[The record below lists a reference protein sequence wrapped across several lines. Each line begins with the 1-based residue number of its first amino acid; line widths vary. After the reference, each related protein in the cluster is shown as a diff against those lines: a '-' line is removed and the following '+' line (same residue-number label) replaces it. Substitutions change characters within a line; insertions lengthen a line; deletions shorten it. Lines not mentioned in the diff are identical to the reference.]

1 MIIDAHAHIFSTLS
15 GFGADGELK
24 PLSKGKAIWSNG
36 EVIQLLPEE
45 YEKTEFPLSSLF
57 SVMDSHFIDK
67 AVLLQGG
74 FLGFDNYGVIEAV
87 KKNKDRLRGALTID
101 PFCRNSDKILGYLL
115 SQDIDAFKFEVST
128 GCGLMGIH
136 PTFPLDGEL
145 MYSIYKRL
153 YGKIRTVAF
162 DLGSPGDESHQV
174 DAIKRI
180 AQDFPSMN
188 IVVCHLSSP
197 RRNQDE
203 NIKRE
208 LETLKR
214 DNIFFDT
221 AALFWKTRAEEYPFE
236 TARRYLQYARNIVG
250 AEHLMWGSDMPSTLV
265 QVPLSRQ
272 LDYSKGV
279 FTHKEEEWYFHK
291 TAEKVYF

>member
-1 MIIDAHAHIFSTLS
+1 
-15 GFGADGELK
+15 
-24 PLSKGKAIWSNG
+24 
-36 EVIQLLPEE
+36 
-45 YEKTEFPLSSLF
+45 
-57 SVMDSHFIDK
+57 
-67 AVLLQGG
+67 
-74 FLGFDNYGVIEAV
+74 
-87 KKNKDRLRGALTID
+87 
-101 PFCRNSDKILGYLL
+101 
-115 SQDIDAFKFEVST
+115 
-128 GCGLMGIH
+128 MGIH

-221 AALFWKTRAEEYPFE
+221 AALFWKTRVEEYPFE